1 MELSKTELSELI
13 CTRISHDLIG
23 SIGAVSSALELI
35 EEDSGQL
42 DEDTKSILQTGTNT
56 LIARQKFFRVAF
68 GTDTQKMP
76 IADLEKLCSEY
87 LTTIGSRANAVTLK
101 LQRVSKELSKIV
113 CV

>member
-56 LIARQKFFRVAF
+56 LISRKKFFRVAF
-68 GTDTQKMP
+68 GTDTKKMQ
-76 IADLEKLCSEY
+76 IADLEKLC
-87 LTTIGSRANAVTLK
+87 
-101 LQRVSKELSKIV
+101 
-113 CV
+113 